1 MTWQPENE
9 IWICA
14 GCDTL
19 YNLPADDS
27 DVAATECC
35 SVVRARDV
43 IAFEQAEAEEES
55 RREPWQGGS
64 SGGDGMGRGEGFYF
78 EVDDD

>member
-19 YNLPADDS
+19 YNLPEDDS

-35 SVVRARDV
+35 SVNRARDV
-43 IAFEQAEAEEES
+43 LAFREAEVEEES
-55 RREPWQGGS
+55 HREPWQGG
-64 SGGDGMGRGEGFYF
+64 DGKGRGEGFYF
-78 EVDDD
+78 EFDDD